1 MAKITYYMYYPTHS
15 VERKRVVDGKTVYEF
30 YKFGKGWMTD
40 HSTAIQDSL
49 RGYGDYSV
57 MDVDEIPEE
66 MAMRIIKRQ
75 DELKTNHIPELKNR

>member
-1 MAKITYYMYYPTHS
+1 MAKITYYLYYPTHS
-15 VERKRVVDGKTVYEF
+15 VERKRIVNGETVYEY
-30 YKFGKGWMTD
+30 YKFGKGWQTD
-40 HSTAIQDSL
+40 YSNAIPDSL

-75 DELKTNHIPELKNR
+75 DELKTNHIPELKNS